1 MTRTHVLES
10 TTRSSASSLD
20 VVESA
25 TGPSVGVLDVV
36 ESLSRFVIDDV
47 WGALLDAIAGATG
60 LDVLGFPFMQRAY
73 FAAVCV
79 ALIGPLVGSFLVH
92 REMAMIGDTL
102 AHSAFAGVAAGLF
115 ANAVFAVAVPP
126 LLTALVVAAVAALV
140 VQSLVDYAGAYRDT
154 SLAIVLTGSFA
165 TGSVLVTATD
175 GGIAVGIDAYLFGSL
190 ATVTRTNTTILLVLS
205 AVVVAAVT
213 AAYRPLLYV
222 TFDEVGAR
230 AAGLAVGRYNRLL
243 AVLTAIVV
251 VGAMQIMGVILV
263 AAMLVIPV
271 ATTTAVRGFKRS
283 LVAAI
288 AVGQATTITGVTVS
302 YLFDVAAGGTIVL
315 VGIGGFV
322 AAKLAVRGRRRY
334 VRGRTERATTGA
346 ASGQQQAP
354 AGADESD

>member
-1 MTRTHVLES
+1 MS
-10 TTRSSASSLD
+10 TQAALASTAAL
-20 VVESA
+20 A
-25 TGPSVGVLDVV
+25 AGVLDAIDA
-36 ESLSRFVIDDV
+36 LSRVVVDDL
-47 WGALLDAIAGATG
+47 WGGLLDVLAGSTG
-60 LDVLGFPFMQRAY
+60 LDVLAFPFMQRAY

-126 LLTALVVAAVAALV
+126 LLTALVVAAVAALL

-165 TGSVLVTATD
+165 AGSVLVTATD

-205 AVVVAAVT
+205 AVVVGVVAV
-213 AAYRPLLYV
+213 AYRPLLYV
-222 TFDEVGAR
+222 TFDEIGAR
-230 AAGLAVGRYNRLL
+230 AAGLDVGHYNRLL

-271 ATTTAVRGFKRS
+271 ATTTAASGFARS
-283 LVAAI
+283 VVAAI
-288 AVGQATTITGVTVS
+288 GVAQATTIAGVTVS
-302 YLFDVAAGGTIVL
+302 YRFDVAAGGTIVL

-322 AAKLAVRGRRRY
+322 AAKLAGRVRRRY
-334 VRGRTERATTGA
+334 VAERPTRASPNA
-346 ASGQQQAP
+346 ASGRESA
-354 AGADESD
+354 ASGADESE